1 VSQRLTVVIIRSNSH
16 DRPNSSDDEAG
27 VAASDANDVGFGA
40 VGAGWGRYGCG
51 DNSYDRFGGGSRGD
65 AVENANAGWGR
76 RGDARE
82 NDVADNAIEHGQ
94 VNENPSNN
102 TSQVGDGN
110 TTDGWGRRD
119 DVVENTND
127 GWGRRDDVVE
137 NTNDGWG
144 RRDDVVENANDGWDR
159 RDDVVE
165 NANDGWGRRGDA
177 VENANDGWGRRGD
190 AGENDVA
197 DNAIEHDQVDAG
209 ENVSQDAAADSS
221 DAELFS
227 DNEHVTS
234 QVGGGDAIGGQGRH
248 DNVGE
253 SGSASNELA
262 RENASVALIDGV
274 DENPRNNSGRCDEV
288 QETDEESNVNDAP
301 QAGDGNDNDGLGRCD
316 EVEENTA
323 ASSELDVFI
332 SQNNGDGDEDSSD
345 GGVFSD
351 IDCNEDASATSV
363 ANDNTTFNDDKAD
376 ESAATS
382 NELDVPPNGDNDN

>member
-1 VSQRLTVVIIRSNSH
+1 MSQRLTVVIIRSNSH

-76 RGDARE
+76 RGDAR
-82 NDVADNAIEHGQ
+82 
-94 VNENPSNN
+94 
-102 TSQVGDGN
+102 
-110 TTDGWGRRD
+110 
-119 DVVENTND
+119 
-127 GWGRRDDVVE
+127 
-137 NTNDGWG
+137 
-144 RRDDVVENANDGWDR
+144 
-159 RDDVVE
+159 
-165 NANDGWGRRGDA
+165 
-177 VENANDGWGRRGD
+177 
-190 AGENDVA
+190 ENDVA